1 MPAYHFQV
9 TALNGASIEQN
20 EVPNEGINE
29 DVFDV
34 VDTHLSPGERTYLFD
49 PLVTDSH
56 LSNSPV

>member
-1 MPAYHFQV
+1 MKETQGDELVVNMPAYHFQV

-34 VDTHLSPGERTYLFD
+34 VDTHLFD
-49 PLVTDSH
+49 
-56 LSNSPV
+56 